1 MNNKLPKMFL
11 LTAILLLL
19 IGVVCA
25 DDATVYA
32 DSDSVAIDTADDT
45 TVPIEKVESS
55 HVEQKEY
62 NEIINDEKN
71 LKTATNNIYVS
82 SKGKGNGK
90 TTSTPA
96 NITYALSIINNN
108 DVINMISTGK
118 EDKYTKDITINTD
131 SVKSGTNTFT
141 ITGQNG
147 KNIVITSTL
156 NISDMKITI
165 KNINFTGTSGVA
177 SIESYNTQLKVENC
191 SFTHDEDRV
200 LNFNDVSTID
210 EYRQAF
216 YTIIGYA
223 DNCKGA
229 IYNTGDNL
237 IVNNSVFNDNYL
249 KVPEISGISI
259 SNLNHVLTLYGAA
272 IYNTGNNPKIT
283 NNEFNNNNAIESSL
297 FYPNNYWW
305 ERNEVHGGAIYN
317 TGNSSII
324 KNNIF
329 TDNSASDYG
338 GAIYNKGVKST
349 MTNNTFTYNQ
359 ANYGG
364 AIYND
369 GDDTT
374 ISYSSFTGNIAYSGG
389 ALDNQADNV
398 KMIYSNYTSNEAT
411 YAAAI
416 VSANCIKTNI
426 SYNNF
431 KQNRANDKDCHEAID
446 VDTANVTIKN
456 NKGETTSI
464 FNATIRLYNLNGSVT
479 YNNFTDKADTTIT
492 VSTVKGVI
500 GENLTLTATVEDELG
515 NSVDEGN
522 VIFKLNGITIKD
534 NGKLT
539 GSTQPLKVK
548 VVDGEA
554 IATVIPDINM
564 RNANQ
569 LTASYIGTSI
579 YNPSVSDVA
588 KTQISQRNASIIVS
602 SNVKTIKQGQVL
614 TLTAKIYDT
623 TNGKKSTNL
632 TKYADE
638 FIYFKVNGITLK
650 DSKGNMLKVK
660 VVNGT
665 ATTKYT
671 IPLGLSCVTDG
682 KTMTP
687 KNHTILA
694 GFYNKNY
701 QENIR
706 NTSTFQVERSNITIT
721 IANATVNNKTH
732 KLSLTATIKDYLG
745 NVVAGPNK
753 CVIKINGISLKNG
766 TQPMYY
772 YSTNGILKIK
782 DITIPAYNNYKTIEI
797 VTQDRLAYKSQRNTT
812 TIIKI
817 TG

>member
-177 SIESYNTQLKVENC
+177 SIESYNTQLTVENC

-671 IPLGLSCVTDG
+671 IPLGLSGVTDG

>member
-177 SIESYNTQLKVENC
+177 SIESYNTQLTVENC

-588 KTQISQRNASIIVS
+588 KTQISQRNASIVVS
-602 SNVKTIKQGQVL
+602 SNVKMIKQGQVL

-671 IPLGLSCVTDG
+671 IPLGLSGVTDG

-753 CVIKINGISLKNG
+753 
-766 TQPMYY
+766 
-772 YSTNGILKIK
+772 
-782 DITIPAYNNYKTIEI
+782 
-797 VTQDRLAYKSQRNTT
+797 
-812 TIIKI
+812 
-817 TG
+817 

>member
-1 MNNKLPKMFL
+1 MFL

-177 SIESYNTQLKVENC
+177 SIESYNTQLTVENC

-588 KTQISQRNASIIVS
+588 KTQISQRNASIVVS

-671 IPLGLSCVTDG
+671 IPLGLSGVTDG

>member
-177 SIESYNTQLKVENC
+177 SIESYNTQLTVENC

-283 NNEFNNNNAIESSL
+283 NNKFNNNNAIESSL

-671 IPLGLSCVTDG
+671 IPLGLSGVTDG